1 MKLILFFIICILN
14 ITNIISR
21 TFYQKGLLTK
31 DNSITVNG
39 GDYCTYLDTAEF
51 GNSGEIHI
59 KVTAYYSFFMENI
72 MYYGGSDNIEGS
84 INLYDNKT
92 FSSYT
97 SSEPYYVY
105 NGNLYYLEYTYYF
118 YIPLP
123 STKKYL
129 YISIPQNSMYATNA
143 HSETRIILGLST
155 GAIVGI
161 IFAVIAVIAIGVIV
175 FICYR
180 KKMRGSASSQAT
192 FNSPIVMQTNY
203 YNPPP
208 IVQPSYN

>member
-1 MKLILFFIICILN
+1 M
-14 ITNIISR
+14 
-21 TFYQKGLLTK
+21 
-31 DNSITVNG
+31 
-39 GDYCTYLDTAEF
+39 
-51 GNSGEIHI
+51 H
-59 KVTAYYSFFMENI
+59 
-72 MYYGGSDNIEGS
+72 
-84 INLYDNKT
+84 
-92 FSSYT
+92 
-97 SSEPYYVY
+97 
-105 NGNLYYLEYTYYF
+105 
-118 YIPLP
+118 
-123 STKKYL
+123 
-129 YISIPQNSMYATNA
+129 ATNA

-192 FNSPIVMQTNY
+192 FNSPIATQTNY